1 MALSDLSKKYSILH
15 IAGREYRVRYSLN
28 ALLCLEDCYKPIE
41 DILKVPVPEW
51 TIEDILQL
59 TRAALCDTPWNKK
72 AVVDRAWKYVQ
83 PDIAKL
89 GKMVDIRD
97 LKTLRN
103 EIMNALTNSFP
114 EPTLGEKSNGES
126 INHLHMRALYCD
138 VMRRPEPE
146 FWLSNLREV
155 KERTDAYLEVK
166 GLKEPVQTMQMYED

>member
-1 MALSDLSKKYSILH
+1 MSLSDLSKKYSIIH

-59 TRAALCDTPWNKK
+59 IRAALCDHPRNKR
-72 AVVDRAWKYVQ
+72 AVINRDWKYIK
-83 PDIAKL
+83 PDIAEL
-89 GKMVDIRD
+89 GKMIDVRD
-97 LKTLRN
+97 LRTIKGELI
-103 EIMNALTNSFP
+103 EALTNSFP
-114 EPTLGEKSNGES
+114 ESVSGEKSSGGN
-126 INHLHMRALYCD
+126 IDYMQMRGLYCD
-138 VMRRPEPE
+138 VMRRSDAE
-146 FWLSNLREV
+146 FWTSNLREV